1 MGEGG
6 EKRGRRRGGREG
18 KKVRR
23 KIEKEGGVVADKGS
37 MERVAN
43 LRVCK

>member
-1 MGEGG
+1 MR
-6 EKRGRRRGGREG
+6 RGRREGR
-18 KKVRR
+18 KVRR
-23 KIEKEGGVVADKGS
+23 KIEKEGGIVVDKGS